1 MLAYYSK
8 NCKGGSIVIDVP
20 AFVMSCSLVRPG
32 ALLST
37 RRIPAAPPHSQK
49 TPVSPG
55 AGHGQ
60 GPLPRDREDSIGMP
74 FARFQRTLAVLP
86 QGSITRRCAPF
97 RCFRLVFSARGSWC
111 GSQGKHLRQCHPLF
125 VVQPMSPYICI
136 FHRLGSCMDTG
147 KLTMAVKRSAMVST
161 RKVPPQASVKLL
173 ATDSPS
179 RCRHPCG
186 SRHPAQTGR

>member
-111 GSQGKHLRQCHPLF
+111 GSAGDFRSCSHVTFAITGINKTFLEKVIVFRKIQGLIPRE
-125 VVQPMSPYICI
+125 
-136 FHRLGSCMDTG
+136 RETELG
-147 KLTMAVKRSAMVST
+147 L
-161 RKVPPQASVKLL
+161 
-173 ATDSPS
+173 
-179 RCRHPCG
+179 
-186 SRHPAQTGR
+186 

>member
-37 RRIPAAPPHSQK
+37 RRISAVPPHSQK
-49 TPVSPG
+49 PPVSPG

-97 RCFRLVFSARGSWC
+97 RCFRPVFSVRGSRR
-111 GSQGKHLRQCHPLF
+111 GSTGDFRSCSHVTFCVAGINKTFLEKVIAFRQQLWYVLWLP
-125 VVQPMSPYICI
+125 
-136 FHRLGSCMDTG
+136 
-147 KLTMAVKRSAMVST
+147 KR
-161 RKVPPQASVKLL
+161 
-173 ATDSPS
+173 
-179 RCRHPCG
+179 RCRNV
-186 SRHPAQTGR
+186 

>member
-74 FARFQRTLAVLP
+74 SAEFWENKAGLP
-86 QGSITRRCAPF
+86 HDFLTRRYAF
-97 RCFRLVFSARGSWC
+97 LRCFRPDFSVRGS
-111 GSQGKHLRQCHPLF
+111 
-125 VVQPMSPYICI
+125 
-136 FHRLGSCMDTG
+136 
-147 KLTMAVKRSAMVST
+147 
-161 RKVPPQASVKLL
+161 
-173 ATDSPS
+173 
-179 RCRHPCG
+179 
-186 SRHPAQTGR
+186 

>member
-86 QGSITRRCAPF
+86 QGSITRRCSPF
-97 RCFRLVFSARGSWC
+97 RCFRLVFSVRGSRR
-111 GSQGKHLRQCHPLF
+111 GSTGDFRSPRHTSHPNMTFRPESLTVPVLSRF
-125 VVQPMSPYICI
+125 AKWPCNPPVAVLY
-136 FHRLGSCMDTG
+136 FHRN
-147 KLTMAVKRSAMVST
+147 
-161 RKVPPQASVKLL
+161 
-173 ATDSPS
+173 
-179 RCRHPCG
+179 
-186 SRHPAQTGR
+186 

>member
-55 AGHGQ
+55 AGCGPE
-60 GPLPRDREDSIGMP
+60 PLPHGRVSRFHSRWVSSCVAWNHPVRTVPRQTDSLGI
-74 FARFQRTLAVLP
+74 AVWSNPASNGLLMT
-86 QGSITRRCAPF
+86 SD
-97 RCFRLVFSARGSWC
+97 
-111 GSQGKHLRQCHPLF
+111 HLRDWELF
-125 VVQPMSPYICI
+125 PI
-136 FHRLGSCMDTG
+136 
-147 KLTMAVKRSAMVST
+147 VS
-161 RKVPPQASVKLL
+161 LL
-173 ATDSPS
+173 VLLHATCFP
-179 RCRHPCG
+179 
-186 SRHPAQTGR
+186 

>member
-97 RCFRLVFSARGSWC
+97 RCFRPVFSVRGSDC
-111 GSQGKHLRQCHPLF
+111 GSTGDFRSCSHVTFCVAGINKTFLEKVIAFRQQLWY
-125 VVQPMSPYICI
+125 VLWLQ
-136 FHRLGSCMDTG
+136 
-147 KLTMAVKRSAMVST
+147 KR
-161 RKVPPQASVKLL
+161 
-173 ATDSPS
+173 
-179 RCRHPCG
+179 RCRNVRLHEG
-186 SRHPAQTGR
+186 SAKAF

>member
-74 FARFQRTLAVLP
+74 FARFQRALAVLP

-97 RCFRLVFSARGSWC
+97 RCFRPVFSARGSRR
-111 GSQGKHLRQCHPLF
+111 GSTGDFRSCSHVTFCVAGINKTFLEKVIAFRQQLWYVLWLP
-125 VVQPMSPYICI
+125 
-136 FHRLGSCMDTG
+136 
-147 KLTMAVKRSAMVST
+147 KR
-161 RKVPPQASVKLL
+161 
-173 ATDSPS
+173 
-179 RCRHPCG
+179 RCRNV
-186 SRHPAQTGR
+186 

>member
-97 RCFRLVFSARGSWC
+97 RCFRPVFSVRGSRRGSTGALRREKQIGPRWRTSTAAKRRSTLHWC
-111 GSQGKHLRQCHPLF
+111 RPYRKNKSLRPCPSPNRR
-125 VVQPMSPYICI
+125 VQHKPD
-136 FHRLGSCMDTG
+136 G
-147 KLTMAVKRSAMVST
+147 
-161 RKVPPQASVKLL
+161 
-173 ATDSPS
+173 
-179 RCRHPCG
+179 
-186 SRHPAQTGR
+186 

>member
-49 TPVSPG
+49 PPVSPG

-86 QGSITRRCAPF
+86 QGSITRRALRSVVSAPF
-97 RCFRLVFSARGSWC
+97 FLLVGHGVGRRANISASAI
-111 GSQGKHLRQCHPLF
+111 LF
-125 VVQPMSPYICI
+125 LSFNPCLLI
-136 FHRLGSCMDTG
+136 FASFTAWVH
-147 KLTMAVKRSAMVST
+147 AWT
-161 RKVPPQASVKLL
+161 RES
-173 ATDSPS
+173 S
-179 RCRHPCG
+179 RWR
-186 SRHPAQTGR
+186 